1 MNLNYNLIKLLDL
14 ESEFMEA
21 QELNLNDLH
30 ISTNK
35 RINFKNESAVFTGNH
50 TNKPEF
56 INFTLISND
65 LLELEAKEKNKD
77 FIVFSENKDNFYN
90 LVAFSDKQ
98 VKEVINNNFI
108 PTDLILEDNN

>member
-1 MNLNYNLIKLLDL
+1 MNLNYNLIKLLGL

-30 ISTNK
+30 ISTDK
-35 RINFKNESAVFTGNH
+35 RINFKNESSVFTGNH
-50 TNKPEF
+50 VNKPEF
-56 INFTLISND
+56 INFILLSND

-77 FIVFSENKDNFYN
+77 FIIFSKNKDNFYN

-98 VKEVINNNFI
+98 IDKGTNNDFI
-108 PTDLILEDNN
+108 QTDLILEDNN